1 MKTVLD
7 LDHKDAK
14 NYFLESKNYC
24 NFDLPKYFNFDN
36 VLAKTSKIIGNR
48 NMDSLIRVDS
58 TTRKKIHP
66 GDVEEVNHV
75 ILGNKDGE
83 FAWRPYELIHPALY
97 VALVN
102 LITDQPSWNII
113 KSRFSE
119 FSKSGIVCESIP
131 VVTTTSQTHKAEQV
145 RWWWENIEQES
156 VRQGINYK
164 YVLDVDISNCYPSI
178 YTHSISWAL
187 HSKKKGRDDRAKRK
201 LLGSK
206 IDAYIQKMRYRQTN
220 GIPQGNVVSDLIAE
234 MILGY
239 ADTLLIEKLNWP
251 RKREFKILR
260 YRDDYK
266 IFTNR
271 PDLNYKILKALSG
284 TLAELGL
291 KINTSKTKINH
302 DPILASFKED
312 KIDELFVHK
321 KTENYAKWLVQ
332 IYATVSKHPNSGKTA
347 RQLSTFYDGITELYE
362 SKKKLRKCESPE
374 VMLSII
380 CNLAIANPRYYNWC
394 MAIVSVLLSF
404 CSKTDQ
410 KLLSNK
416 ITNKFS
422 SIPNTGL
429 LDIWLQR
436 AIYNSNP
443 NRKFLEPLT
452 ELVTKQRYPGNK
464 IWDSTWLKD
473 ELKDIVIGTP
483 IVDKKELDTMKPFIT
498 KEETALFKDEYN
510 LI

>member
-1 MKTVLD
+1 MEDFCMKTVLD

-332 IYATVSKHPNSGKTA
+332 IYATV
-347 RQLSTFYDGITELYE
+347 
-362 SKKKLRKCESPE
+362 
-374 VMLSII
+374 
-380 CNLAIANPRYYNWC
+380 
-394 MAIVSVLLSF
+394 
-404 CSKTDQ
+404 
-410 KLLSNK
+410 
-416 ITNKFS
+416 
-422 SIPNTGL
+422 
-429 LDIWLQR
+429 
-436 AIYNSNP
+436 
-443 NRKFLEPLT
+443 
-452 ELVTKQRYPGNK
+452 
-464 IWDSTWLKD
+464 
-473 ELKDIVIGTP
+473 
-483 IVDKKELDTMKPFIT
+483 
-498 KEETALFKDEYN
+498 
-510 LI
+510 